1 MYLAN
6 IHPNGRP
13 HYVIRETYAEGEH
26 LLCRD
31 LFDLG
36 PHPDRYIRYPGGN
49 AFYVNESVETTVRAN
64 GAQPAIHEI
73 EDLLW
78 EFVDPQVRHAVGY
91 FRDRGRHRPLSKPEG
106 DIPHPFDQRRMAYLR
121 CGPTASGRIGRV
133 PERLMRP
140 LLGKSRDE
148 REQLFLA
155 MEKQLRAFELK
166 RYVFQVFDLQKEI
179 CTFFGRS
186 VPQWIDARRLDDQFE
201 EALCRLH
208 GDGDFWNGMATGEN
222 LNPYL
227 IRYAIMFFDGDFG
240 PPGILQDMLNQYIDQ
255 RRRFQWPESFKKVA
269 LQEAATL
276 FDLAPETLKQC
287 SRQDLIRHYRRAALR
302 LHPDQGGD
310 PARFVRLTEVYR
322 TLLHRRHED
331 SP

>member
-1 MYLAN
+1 MTMYLAN

-13 HYVIRETYAEGEH
+13 HYVIRETCAQGGH

-49 AFYVNESVETTVRAN
+49 AFYVNE
-64 GAQPAIHEI
+64 
-73 EDLLW
+73 
-78 EFVDPQVRHAVGY
+78 
-91 FRDRGRHRPLSKPEG
+91 
-106 DIPHPFDQRRMAYLR
+106 
-121 CGPTASGRIGRV
+121 
-133 PERLMRP
+133 
-140 LLGKSRDE
+140 DE

-201 EALCRLH
+201 E
-208 GDGDFWNGMATGEN
+208 
-222 LNPYL
+222 
-227 IRYAIMFFDGDFG
+227 
-240 PPGILQDMLNQYIDQ
+240 
-255 RRRFQWPESFKKVA
+255 V
-269 LQEAATL
+269 
-276 FDLAPETLKQC
+276 
-287 SRQDLIRHYRRAALR
+287 
-302 LHPDQGGD
+302 
-310 PARFVRLTEVYR
+310 
-322 TLLHRRHED
+322 LHRRHED